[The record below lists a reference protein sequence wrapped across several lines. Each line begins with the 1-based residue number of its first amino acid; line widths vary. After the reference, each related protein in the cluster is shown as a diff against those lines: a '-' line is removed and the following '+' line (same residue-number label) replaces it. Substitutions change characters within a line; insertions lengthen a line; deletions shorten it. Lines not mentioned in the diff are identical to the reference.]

1 MDKNDKRV
9 YLDLNYAFGSNCS
22 AGFKDCVGIME
33 EDKSGSKIVFS
44 VGKCIAKKSIERND
58 MEFIRLS
65 DNLESI

>member
-33 EDKSGSKIVFS
+33 EDKLGSKIVFS
-44 VGKCIAKKSIERND
+44 VGKCIAKKSI
-58 MEFIRLS
+58 
-65 DNLESI
+65 